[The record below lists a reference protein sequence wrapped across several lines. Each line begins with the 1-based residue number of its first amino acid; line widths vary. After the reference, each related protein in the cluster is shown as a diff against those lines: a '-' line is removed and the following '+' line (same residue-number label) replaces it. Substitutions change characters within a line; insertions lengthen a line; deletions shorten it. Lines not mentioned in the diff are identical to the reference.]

1 MTAPVDA
8 NIFDQR
14 GLTEIKRLSKTNDP
28 QALKSAARQFE
39 AMFLTMVLKS
49 MRDAT
54 PQEGIM
60 DSDQTRMYESLLD
73 QQLAQSMATRGNGT
87 GLAAM
92 IEKQL
97 SQARTFDPVQM
108 EGGVP
113 LNPVIKGVP
122 LNPETSAPSLTPPT
136 NGLPSLSVPSDG
148 GTDGAAASARDF
160 ISRMWPHAQ
169 EASRVTGIP
178 AQFLIAHA
186 ALETGW
192 GRSEPRHGDGR
203 GSFNLFGIKAGKG
216 WGGGVVEAGTVEYVN
231 GAPQRQLE
239 KFRAYGSYSESFQD
253 YARLLTNNSRYSQ
266 VLGTRDAGSFAR
278 GLQSAGYATDPAYA
292 AKLERVI
299 NSRHWV
305 S

>member
-1 MTAPVDA
+1 MTAPVDT

-14 GLTEIKRLSKTNDP
+14 GLAEIKRLSKTNDP

-49 MRDAT
+49 MRDAS
-54 PQEGIM
+54 PRDGIM

-73 QQLAQSMATRGNGT
+73 QQLAQVMATKGNGT

-97 SQARTFDPVQM
+97 SQVRTFDPEPV
-108 EGGVP
+108 EGMVP
-113 LNPVIKGVP
+113 LNLPPKGAP
-122 LNPETSAPSLTPPT
+122 LNQGTPSQP
-136 NGLPSLSVPSDG
+136 LPSAVQGFAPLPGAIDNG
-148 GTDGAAASARDF
+148 GEGGSSTARDF

-169 EASRVTGIP
+169 EASRATGIP

-192 GRSEPRHGDGR
+192 GRSEPRHADGR

-216 WGGGVVEAGTVEYVN
+216 WGGGVVDASTVEYVD
-231 GAPQRQLE
+231 GVPQRQVE

-253 YARLLTNNSRYSQ
+253 YARLLTNNSRYAS
-266 VLGTRDAGSFAR
+266 VVGSRDAGSFAK

-292 AKLERVI
+292 SKLERII
-299 NSRHWV
+299 NSRHWT